1 MYTSIVLLTLGMA
14 MAVATGALA
23 DHAELIANRNLAA
36 DRADRA
42 ASEFIESCGGTGCDS
57 ASVNT
62 TRIDG
67 TVLSGCASQSSGGAV
82 LRVEARIPWSPTV
95 FTGLTPSSA
104 TTAVELQGFS
114 VPAARVLNSCQ

>member
-14 MAVATGALA
+14 VAVATGSLG

-42 ASEFIESCGGTGCDS
+42 AAEFIDSCGGTGCDS

-67 TVLSGCASQSSGGAV
+67 TVLSGCVSQSSGGPV
-82 LRVEARIPWSPTV
+82 LQVEARIPWSPTV
-95 FTGLTPSSA
+95 FTGLAPSTA
-104 TTAVELQGFS
+104 TTAVELRGLSAPAVS
-114 VPAARVLNSCQ
+114 VLHSC